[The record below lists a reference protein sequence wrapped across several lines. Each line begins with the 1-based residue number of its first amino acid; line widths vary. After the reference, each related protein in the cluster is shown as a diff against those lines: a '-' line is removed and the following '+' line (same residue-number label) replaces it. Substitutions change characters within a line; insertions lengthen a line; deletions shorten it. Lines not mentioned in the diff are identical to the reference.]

1 MAEVSL
7 SADEKK
13 WKAES
18 DARSLAEA
26 EVIKKDK
33 NRFTAAQEAAKE
45 LAKESKKEAESMAD
59 VASILF
65 GDMLKKE
72 DSENG

>member
-18 DARSLAEA
+18 DARTLAEA
-26 EVIKKDK
+26 EVIKKDES
-33 NRFTAAQEAAKE
+33 RLAAAQEAAKS
-45 LAKESKKEAESMAD
+45 LVKDAKEEADSMKD

-65 GDMLKKE
+65 GKMVNKE
-72 DSENG
+72 EQ

>member
-1 MAEVSL
+1 MADDL
-7 SADEKK
+7 SVDEKK

-18 DARSLAEA
+18 DARALAEA
-26 EVIKKDK
+26 EVIKKDEG
-33 NRFTAAQEAAKE
+33 RFTAAQEAAKG
-45 LAKESKKEAESMAD
+45 LAKDSKKEAEAMND

-72 DSENG
+72 D